1 MTAHR
6 GFTKVVVVVV
16 VVAADVVIVVVAA
29 GDILGTLKMV
39 LFSKHF
45 MKTLPSKCNKI
56 DT

>member
-39 LFSKHF
+39 IS
-45 MKTLPSKCNKI
+45 
-56 DT
+56 